1 MTEKVKRETL
11 ITIAIFLLILNLLSL
26 PVWLIIYFD
35 ITFPKAQ
42 TLLASFLEHGLNFLK
57 VETRREEFI
66 LLLADPKMPQI
77 VIDADCIGWKSMCMF
92 FALVLATP
100 IKVGGKVKNLKNK
113 IKNFFPKTKLKA
125 LVIGIPVLFV
135 VNFLRIL
142 TTILIGYYFG
152 VSYFNIAHTI
162 LWREGLIFAVVL
174 IWFLWLRKEK
184 IIRKVKL

>member
-1 MTEKVKRETL
+1 MTKKLKRETL
-11 ITIAIFLLILNLLSL
+11 LAIAIFLLIFNLLSL

-42 TLLASFLEHGLNFLK
+42 TLLASFLEHGLNFLGI
-57 VETRREEFI
+57 ETKREEFI

-77 VIDADCIGWKSMCMF
+77 VIDADCIGWKSVYMF

-100 IKVGGKVKNLKNK
+100 ISGKVKNLKNK
-113 IKNFFPKTKLKA
+113 IKNFFQKTKLKA
-125 LVIGIPVLFV
+125 LVIGIPILFAI
-135 VNFLRIL
+135 NFLRIL
-142 TTILIGYYFG
+142 TTILIGHYFG

-174 IWFLWLRKEK
+174 IWLLWLKK
-184 IIRKVKL
+184 KK